1 MADNTVLPIGVGGDT
16 VRTIAK
22 TANSPAKT
30 QVLVVDIGGGL
41 DASSETPLV
50 AGQAAMAASLPVAIA
65 NNQSAVPVSGTVTAN
80 AGTGN
85 FNVTGT
91 VAILSTTSGN
101 SPAAVSVGVASTAV
115 LSANASRKGLILVN
129 TSANTISL
137 GFGVAA
143 VLNSGVTLISNG
155 VFGMDGSDVSTQA
168 INAIASVAASN
179 LAVQEFQ

>member
-30 QVLVVDIGGGL
+30 QVLVVDIGGGA
-41 DASSETPLV
+41 DASAETPLV

-101 SPAAVSVGVASTAV
+101 S
-115 LSANASRKGLILVN
+115 
-129 TSANTISL
+129 
-137 GFGVAA
+137 
-143 VLNSGVTLISNG
+143 
-155 VFGMDGSDVSTQA
+155 
-168 INAIASVAASN
+168 
-179 LAVQEFQ
+179 